1 MNENIYIAILVAAIA
16 TYLCRASGVVFSKKI
31 DIKSN
36 FFIWIEYISIGV
48 IISVITKLIIFP
60 EGILNQTNLASRLI
74 TIVFLLIIYYITKKN
89 ILLSLISSIIFFTLI
104 NY

>member
-1 MNENIYIAILVAAIA
+1 MHENIYIAILLAAIA
-16 TYLCRASGVVFSKKI
+16 TYFCRASGVILSKKL

-36 FFIWIEYISIGV
+36 IFRWIEYISMGI
-48 IISVITKLIIFP
+48 IISVITKIIIFP

-74 TIVFLLIIYYITKKN
+74 TIIFLLIIYYLTKN
-89 ILLSLISSIIFFTLI
+89 ILISLVTSIIFFTLI

>member
-1 MNENIYIAILVAAIA
+1 MNENIYIAILISAIA
-16 TYLCRASGVVFSKKI
+16 TYFCRASGVVFSKKI

-36 FFIWIEYISIGV
+36 FFILIEYISMGI

-60 EGILNQTNLASRLI
+60 EGILSQTTLASRLI
-74 TIVFLLIIYYITKKN
+74 TIIFLLTIYYITKKN